1 MKRLIQLVKW
11 KILSNDPENMKRI
24 IITLVYVFAIS
35 SNIAAQN
42 ADSDSINNT
51 SSERGIDIVRDSLSN
66 NRELT
71 VADGDSAYIKADY
84 LTAIR
89 IYEEILN
96 DKGFSAGLYMNL
108 GNAYYKKDEIAKAIL
123 CYERA
128 YLLDPSDSNIKFNL
142 ELARTKTVD
151 RVVPIN
157 QLFLIVWVNKLIS
170 VLNINQ
176 WSVMIILLFIVAL
189 LSLGVY
195 FFTKKRTIKK
205 ISFYFLSIF
214 FVFSILSYI
223 FASTQ
228 MNDLKHRDTAII
240 MSPSVTVKSTPSEN
254 GTELF
259 IIHEGR
265 KVKIIDD
272 SMKEWVEIELED
284 GNTGWIQV
292 REMEII

>member
-1 MKRLIQLVKW
+1 MIR
-11 KILSNDPENMKRI
+11 NMK
-24 IITLVYVFAIS
+24 IITLLSVFTLCACLNIS
-35 SNIAAQN
+35 AQN
-42 ADSDSINNT
+42 TDSDSINMSDSGKN
-51 SSERGIDIVRDSLSN
+51 IILFHDSLSN
-66 NRELT
+66 DKEITLSD
-71 VADGDSAYIKADY
+71 ADSAYIKADY

-89 IYEEILN
+89 IYEEILKS
-96 DKGFSAGLYMNL
+96 KGFSAGLYMNL

-128 YLLDPSDSNIKFNL
+128 YLLDPSDPNIKFNL

-157 QLFLIVWVNKLIS
+157 QLFFIVWTYKLIS

-176 WSVMIILLFIVAL
+176 WSVLIIIFFIVSL
-189 LSLGVY
+189 FSLGVY
-195 FFTKKRTIKK
+195 FFTPKRTIKK

-228 MNDLKHRDTAII
+228 MNTLKHRDTAII

-265 KVKIIDD
+265 KIKIIDD
-272 SMKEWVEIELED
+272 SMKEWVEIKLED

-292 REMEII
+292 RDLERI

>member
-1 MKRLIQLVKW
+1 MIGNMKN
-11 KILSNDPENMKRI
+11 KILA
-24 IITLVYVFAIS
+24 LVSVFSICA
-35 SNIAAQN
+35 NLNLAAQN
-42 ADSDSINNT
+42 TASDSINIT
-51 SSERGIDIVRDSLSN
+51 DSEKGIDIVRDSISKE
-66 NRELT
+66 RELT
-71 VADGDSAYIKADY
+71 VADADSAYIKADY

-89 IYEEILN
+89 MYEEILKY
-96 DKGFSAGLYMNL
+96 KGFSAGLYMNM
-108 GNAYYKKDEIAKAIL
+108 GNAYYKIDEIAKAIL
-123 CYERA
+123 NYERA

-170 VLNINQ
+170 VLNTNQ
-176 WSVMIILLFIVAL
+176 WSVMIIIFFIVSL
-189 LSLGVY
+189 LSLAVY
-195 FFTKKRTIKK
+195 FFTKRRTIKK
-205 ISFYFLSIF
+205 ISFYFLSVF

-228 MNDLKHRDTAII
+228 MNSLKHRDTAII
-240 MSPSVTVKSTPSEN
+240 MSPSVTVKSTPSDS

-265 KVKIIDD
+265 KVKILDN

-292 REMEII
+292 KDMEII

>member
-1 MKRLIQLVKW
+1 MIGNMKN
-11 KILSNDPENMKRI
+11 KILA
-24 IITLVYVFAIS
+24 LVSVFSICA
-35 SNIAAQN
+35 NLNLAAQN
-42 ADSDSINNT
+42 TASDSINIT
-51 SSERGIDIVRDSLSN
+51 DSEKGIDIVRDSISKE
-66 NRELT
+66 RELT
-71 VADGDSAYIKADY
+71 VADADSAYIKADY

-89 IYEEILN
+89 MYEEILK
-96 DKGFSAGLYMNL
+96 DKGFSAGLYMNM
-108 GNAYYKKDEIAKAIL
+108 GNAYYKIDEIAKAIL
-123 CYERA
+123 NYERA

-176 WSVMIILLFIVAL
+176 WSVMIIIFFIVSL
-189 LSLGVY
+189 LSLAVY
-195 FFTKKRTIKK
+195 FFTKRRTIKK
-205 ISFYFLSIF
+205 ISFYFLSVF

-228 MNDLKHRDTAII
+228 MNSLKHRDTAII
-240 MSPSVTVKSTPSEN
+240 MSPSVTVKSTPSDS

-265 KVKIIDD
+265 KVKILDN

-292 REMEII
+292 KDMEII

>member
-1 MKRLIQLVKW
+1 MKN
-11 KILSNDPENMKRI
+11 KILA
-24 IITLVYVFAIS
+24 LVSVFSICA
-35 SNIAAQN
+35 NLNLAAQN
-42 ADSDSINNT
+42 TASDSINIT
-51 SSERGIDIVRDSLSN
+51 DSEKGIDIVRDSISKE
-66 NRELT
+66 RELT
-71 VADGDSAYIKADY
+71 VADADSAYIKADY

-89 IYEEILN
+89 MYEEILK
-96 DKGFSAGLYMNL
+96 DKGFSAGLYMNM
-108 GNAYYKKDEIAKAIL
+108 GNAYYKIDEIAKAIL
-123 CYERA
+123 NYERA

-157 QLFLIVWVNKLIS
+157 QLFLIVWVNKLVP
-170 VLNINQ
+170 VLNTNQ
-176 WSVMIILLFIVAL
+176 WSVMIIIFFIVSL
-189 LSLGVY
+189 LSLAVY
-195 FFTKKRTIKK
+195 FFTKRRTIKK
-205 ISFYFLSIF
+205 ISFYFLSVF

-228 MNDLKHRDTAII
+228 MNSLKHRDTAII
-240 MSPSVTVKSTPSEN
+240 MSPSVTVKSTPSDS

-265 KVKIIDD
+265 KVKILDN

-292 REMEII
+292 KDMEII